1 MSNMKTVVVH
11 NQTERGVHIG
21 DVYVPAGG
29 SERVDPTDEYMQNL
43 VRRGSLV
50 IVEPVAQAVDEPVD
64 TEEVEEE
71 AAEAVEEEISE
82 SEVTSTEDEPS
93 AAPVKKAAKKS
104 SSSCKKTTR
113 S

>member
-1 MSNMKTVVVH
+1 
-11 NQTERGVHIG
+11 
-21 DVYVPAGG
+21 
-29 SERVDPTDEYMQNL
+29 MQNL
-43 VRRGSLV
+43 VQRGSLV

-64 TEEVEEE
+64 TEELKR

-93 AAPVKKAAKKS
+93 AAPSRRPLKS
-104 SSSCKKTTR
+104 SSSRQKTTR